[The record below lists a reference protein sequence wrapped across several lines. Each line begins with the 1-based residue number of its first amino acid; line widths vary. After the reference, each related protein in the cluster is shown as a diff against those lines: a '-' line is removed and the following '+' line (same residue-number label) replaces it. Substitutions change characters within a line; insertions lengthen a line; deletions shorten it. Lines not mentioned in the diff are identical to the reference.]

1 MAHSCAPLIDLF
13 VPLLLHDD
21 PQVQRQSAVLLYSSY
36 GDEAVQ
42 RLRTLMAQGDARERQ
57 RARLAHEVLARHVS
71 RATAGPLPG
80 LAVQVACLGV
90 LRVWVAGVPILA
102 EVAERDRG
110 RAGSHKLR
118 AVLAGLIHAGG
129 RGISREALMA
139 AVWGQG
145 AAAHGL
151 MRTLGS
157 LRALIVEAG
166 GEELADAVL
175 LVDEDRCLLH
185 PDHVQSDAAIF
196 ERLCVLA
203 AELEQQEGLAAA
215 APLYAQALELYR
227 GPYMAD
233 VSGAWSALIERRN
246 LLAGDFLNLV
256 ERLAAHAFNERRYH
270 ECARLCDLALAED
283 PAADDL
289 TVWLLRAY
297 AGLGHYAE
305 LEHAFQH
312 YLRAARVDPRAGN
325 DPVVRV
331 YARLRQERAVGL

>member
-1 MAHSCAPLIDLF
+1 MAQHATPLIDLF
-13 VPLLLHDD
+13 IPLLLHDD
-21 PQVQRQSAVLLYSSY
+21 PQVQRQSAMLLYSSY
-36 GDEAVQ
+36 GDEAAQ
-42 RLRTLMAQGDARERQ
+42 RLRSLLARADAEERQ
-57 RARLAHEVLARHVS
+57 RVRMAQEVLARYVP
-71 RATAGPLPG
+71 RAASDPLPG
-80 LAVQVACLGV
+80 PEMQVACLGV

-102 EVAERDRG
+102 RVAERDRG

-118 AVLAGLIHAGG
+118 AVLAALIHAGG

-139 AVWGQG
+139 AVWGQES
-145 AAAHGL
+145 AASGL
-151 MRTLGS
+151 TRTLSS
-157 LRALIVEAG
+157 LRALMVEVG

-175 LVDEDRCLLH
+175 IISEDRCLLH
-185 PDHVQSDAAIF
+185 PDLVRTDVATF
-196 ERLCVLA
+196 ERLCALA
-203 AELEQQEGLAAA
+203 AEIEEEEGLAAA

-233 VSGAWSALIERRN
+233 VAGAWTALIERRN
-246 LLAGDFLNLV
+246 LLGGDFLNVV
-256 ERLAAHAFNERRYH
+256 ERLAEHACSERRYH
-270 ECARLCDLALAED
+270 ECARLCDLALSED

-312 YLRAARVDPRAGN
+312 YLRAARIDSRASN

-331 YARLRQERAVGL
+331 YTQLRRERAVG

>member
-1 MAHSCAPLIDLF
+1 MVCYHAQLIDLF

-21 PQVQRQSAVLLYSSY
+21 PRVQQQSAVILYSSY
-36 GDEAVQ
+36 GDDAMQ
-42 RLRTLMAQGDARERQ
+42 RLRTMLARGDAEERQ
-57 RARLAHEVLARHVS
+57 RARVAQQVLARHVP
-71 RATAGPLPG
+71 RADAGPLPG
-80 LAVQVACLGV
+80 SGLQVACLGV
-90 LRVWVAGVPILA
+90 LRVWVEGTPIL
-102 EVAERDRG
+102 VQMAERDRG

-118 AVLAGLIHAGG
+118 AVLAALIHAGG
-129 RGISREALMA
+129 RGISREALVA
-139 AVWGQG
+139 TIWGQASG
-145 AAAHGL
+145 ASGL
-151 MRTLGS
+151 TRSLSS

-166 GEELADAVL
+166 GEELADAA
-175 LVDEDRCLLH
+175 LVIDEDRCLLH
-185 PDHVQSDAAIF
+185 PDYVQSDVETF
-196 ERLCVLA
+196 QRLCTLA
-203 AELEQQEGLAAA
+203 VQIEEQEGLATA

-256 ERLAAHAFNERRYH
+256 ERLAEHAFTERRYH
-270 ECARLCDLALAED
+270 ECVRLCDLALAED

-297 AGLGHYAE
+297 AGLGYTAE

-312 YLRAARVDPRAGN
+312 YLRAARIDPRAAN

-331 YARLRQERAVGL
+331 YTQLRRERAVG